1 MAETLQQAQ
10 AWDLLLHTAMLSLL
24 AVGGAM
30 AIAPDLQRLVVA
42 ERGWLSES
50 QFTESVALAQ
60 AAPGPNILF
69 IAVVGWNAAGVA
81 GVKMPT
87 RASKAPATPAAFQP
101 TTAMNKMLGPGAAC
115 ASATDSVNRLSL
127 SQPRSATTKRC
138 RSGAIAIAPQTAS
151 SDSIAVCSS
160 KSQACASCRVS
171 VMSLS
176 AAGATRR
183 RPAPG
188 CPDQAPPRPSANA
201 TWR

>member
-1 MAETLQQAQ
+1 MAETLQLAQ

-81 GVKMPT
+81 GALLALVGILTPATLLTVWASRHAQRHRHSLGMRAFAAGMAPLTLGLMLATGWVLTDPT
-87 RASKAPATPAAFQP
+87 R
-101 TTAMNKMLGPGAAC
+101 
-115 ASATDSVNRLSL
+115 DSVAAMGFLVAAVWLLWR
-127 SQPRSATTKRC
+127 T
-138 RSGAIAIAPQTAS
+138 
-151 SDSIAVCSS
+151 SIHPL
-160 KSQACASCRVS
+160 
-171 VMSLS
+171 MLL
-176 AAGATRR
+176 AAGAL
-183 RPAPG
+183 AG
-188 CPDQAPPRPSANA
+188 GLG
-201 TWR
+201 WL